1 MTVEFWETSVAKS
14 FPDPNFRDMVIAR
27 NFQLV
32 LLLLL
37 LKGKTAT
44 KLLVACVSLGT
55 GESSDLCLT
64 LLVYVLYDF
73 KS

>member
-14 FPDPNFRDMVIAR
+14 FTDLSFRDMVIAR
-27 NFQLV
+27 NFQLL

-44 KLLVACVSLGT
+44 ILLVACVSLET
-55 GESSDLCLT
+55 GESSDLSLT
-64 LLVYVLYDF
+64 LLVYVLHDF

>member
-1 MTVEFWETSVAKS
+1 
-14 FPDPNFRDMVIAR
+14 MVIAR
-27 NFQLV
+27 NFQLL

-44 KLLVACVSLGT
+44 ILLVACVSLET
-55 GESSDLCLT
+55 GESFDLSLT
-64 LLVYVLYDF
+64 LLVYVLHDF

>member
-1 MTVEFWETSVAKS
+1 MTVEFWETSVAKGFTDPS
-14 FPDPNFRDMVIAR
+14 FRVMVIAR
-27 NFQLV
+27 NFQLL

-37 LKGKTAT
+37 LKGKMVTI
-44 KLLVACVSLGT
+44 LLVACVSLGT
-55 GESSDLCLT
+55 GESSDVCLT